1 VKPAS
6 KLALVALIL
15 LAGWWSYRTLRGPEY
30 VNLPPAGGQAWVAF
44 GDSLTAGT
52 GANPGKDYPAQ
63 LAARLGIPI
72 ENMGV
77 PGNTTEDGLA
87 RLPEVLARQPRV
99 VLVCFGGNDSL
110 RQMPRK
116 ATFENLGQIIDRL
129 HQQGAFVVLIGVRS
143 ASLLDQFD
151 SHFKQLARQKRVLYL
166 PNILQGLLTDP
177 GVMSDALHPNDQGY
191 ARIAS
196 RLERILLPLL
206 PQLGG

>member
-1 VKPAS
+1 MKPAS
-6 KLALVALIL
+6 KLVLVALIL
-15 LAGWWSYRTLRGPEY
+15 LAGWWGYRTLQGPKY
-30 VNLPPAGGQAWVAF
+30 VNLPPPGGQTWIAF
-44 GDSLTAGT
+44 GDSLTAGA

-63 LAARLGIPI
+63 LSARLGIPI

-99 VLVCFGGNDSL
+99 VLLCLGGNDSL
-110 RQMPRK
+110 RQMPMK
-116 ATFENLGQIIDRL
+116 ATFDNLARIVDQL

-143 ASLLDQFD
+143 ASLLDQYD
-151 SHFKQLARQKRVLYL
+151 SHFGQLAKEKRVLYL

-196 RLERILLPLL
+196 RLERVLLPLL
-206 PQLGG
+206 PKLVR